1 MFVGFMRLVEPDLLS
16 QNRSGNV
23 KLIPPYR
30 AHREWP
36 QLFSIGDDVG
46 SSWMIACART
56 LGALVL
62 AAVVGMSVTD

>member
-1 MFVGFMRLVEPDLLS
+1 MRLVEPDSLS
-16 QNRSGNV
+16 QNRSGDV
-23 KLIPPYR
+23 KVITPYR

-56 LGALVL
+56 VGVIVLGA
-62 AAVVGMSVTD
+62 VVALSVTG